1 MPFKSE
7 KQRKYLWANE
17 PEIARDWTKTYGSKV
32 KKAEGGIMQDGYVN
46 FTKGS
51 DSVTIPKKFKARK
64 DATPTHL
71 AYITKAEAAQLKK
84 QNKGTPHKG
93 PKGIPSYD
101 DYDAKTGSY
110 STGAEMSAAETG
122 GSGHGMS
129 ESRARDIRRGA
140 QAAAKASERQTKSK
154 IDNFRQNSINSFV
167 NRNKYKNLINAGVY
181 KGHPGITAKILG
193 LMNPPDEVGMF
204 DEDDIKTLYAGGADP
219 KGLAGLRKDFE
230 FEEKFKNVD
239 PTQKQFEDYY
249 GLNQPITGGGGEG
262 GGNPYIYPT
271 TSVASAAESS
281 GQSDFDKYLA
291 GLGGDYQVPIEYV
304 QNQTRAAE
312 GGRIG
317 LATGGIG
324 DAMAARMV
332 GRGFGHQDPT
342 ANSFKPRPT
351 EEDVMTRFQMEDIQT
366 PRGEVEE
373 ESVEE
378 DRFAGPDW
386 YIQRVEHLMF
396 LGYSY
401 EEASNLAYST
411 DSYLDAIGSDFA
423 SGGRVGYGLGS
434 FVKKL
439 TKAPKKAF
447 KSIKKL
453 AKSPLG
459 KLALGYLA
467 TAGIGNIMQPGAA
480 QWGSPLGK
488 GSGWLRPSQLLK
500 NYGLNQGA
508 NTTALGAI
516 DSGRHGTSASALA
529 RKVANQ
535 GAAKDNL
542 LTKGLKWGLKNP
554 MASILGASTAAG
566 LMAKKPIEEVGGID
580 KKWGKDKEWWDA
592 YYANMP
598 EEGDFRVEDEY
609 ILSAKGGRV
618 AKNQGGLMNLGGLE
632 KDYRNTGGFVEIGGK
647 EKADDV
653 PARLSR
659 NEFVMTADAVR
670 GAGGGDIDKG
680 AALMDRTMKNL
691 EAKGKGAKDMYQTAT
706 RLSEV
711 I

>member
-17 PEIARDWTKTYGSKV
+17 PEIARDWTDTYGSKIH
-32 KKAEGGIMQDGYVN
+32 KAEGGIMQDGYVN

-51 DSVTIPKKFKARK
+51 DSVTVPKKFKARK

-71 AYITKAEAAQLKK
+71 AYITQAEAAQLKK

-140 QAAAKASERQTKSK
+140 QAAARASERQTKSK
-154 IDNFRQNSINSFV
+154 IDNFRQDSINSFV

-181 KGHPGITAKILG
+181 KGHPGMMAKILG
-193 LMNPPDEVGMF
+193 FMNPPSEVGMY
-204 DEDDIKTLYAGGADP
+204 DEDDIRTLYAGATNKEKAA

-230 FEEKFKNVD
+230 FEEKFKDVD

-249 GLNQPITGGGGEG
+249 GLNKPTDTGGGGEG
-262 GGNPYIYPT
+262 QPYIWPPVYT
-271 TSVASAAESS
+271 AAESAPGKEIDS
-281 GQSDFDKYLA
+281 TA
-291 GLGGDYQVPIEYV
+291 GLGGGHFLVPLPYV
-304 QNQTRAAE
+304 QNQTRTAAE

-332 GRGFGHQDPT
+332 GRGAGHQTPT
-342 ANSFKPRPT
+342 PEAFNFTPHQQ
-351 EEDVMTRFQMEDIQT
+351 DVMTRFQMEDIQT
-366 PRGEVEE
+366 PTGEVEE
-373 ESVEE
+373 ESIEE
-378 DRFAGPDW
+378 KRFAGPDW
-386 YIQRVEHLMF
+386 YLERVEHLMF

-401 EEASNLAYST
+401 EQAADIAYNT
-411 DSYLDAIGSDFA
+411 ESYLEAIGSDFA

-467 TAGIGNIMQPGAA
+467 TSGLAGYGAGNMQGFYKPGNFMGNIGKSWTRFAPKMLQKEALVDAA
-480 QWGSPLGK
+480 D
-488 GSGWLRPSQLLK
+488 
-500 NYGLNQGA
+500 A
-508 NTTALGAI
+508 
-516 DSGRHGTSASALA
+516 GTNWKK
-529 RKVANQ
+529 KVV
-535 GAAKDNL
+535 GDNL
-542 LTKGLKWGLKNP
+542 LTKGLKWGLDNP
-554 MASILGASTAAG
+554 MATILGGSAAAG
-566 LMAKKPIEEVGGID
+566 LMAKTPVEKGRANQDKWDAD
-580 KKWGKDKEWWDA
+580 KKWWDN
-592 YYANMP
+592 YYANLP
-598 EEGDFRVEDEY
+598 EDGDYRVEDEY
-609 ILSAKGGRV
+609 ILASAEGGRV

-670 GAGGGDIDKG
+670 GAGGGDINKG
-680 AALMDRTMKNL
+680 AEIMDQTMKTL

-706 RLSEV
+706 RISEV

>member
-181 KGHPGITAKILG
+181 KGYPGITAKILG

-204 DEDDIKTLYAGGADP
+204 DEDDIKTLYAGGANP

-317 LATGGIG
+317 YADAGSVLSEEQNAMVVNMLNKGMDNDTISTITGVTPQQIKVILDSFLQEAKAQGGRIP
-324 DAMAARMV
+324 AA
-332 GRGFGHQDPT
+332 FGG
-342 ANSFKPRPT
+342 
-351 EEDVMTRFQMEDIQT
+351 VM
-366 PRGEVEE
+366 
-373 ESVEE
+373 
-378 DRFAGPDW
+378 
-386 YIQRVEHLMF
+386 
-396 LGYSY
+396 
-401 EEASNLAYST
+401 
-411 DSYLDAIGSDFA
+411 DSYT
-423 SGGRVGYGLGS
+423 GRRAYGLGS
-434 FVKKL
+434 IFKKI

-488 GSGWLRPSQLLK
+488 GSGWLRPSQVLK

-508 NTTALGAI
+508 NTTA
-516 DSGRHGTSASALA
+516 ALTNA
-529 RKVANQ
+529 QK
-535 GAAKDNL
+535 AKIGSSMRDKGNL
-542 LTKGLKWGLKNP
+542 LTRGLKWGLDNP

-632 KDYRNTGGFVEIGGK
+632 KDYRNTGGFVDIGGK